1 MSIRA
6 LAAFVPMCGLLIS
19 AAPVSQVS
27 PVRAANDRVQGDYIE
42 ARTASVFAG
51 ACHYNGELMSTGR
64 DAVMAWNFT
73 SGEWHGTSLA
83 GVKAAAAVT
92 SDANLSDDT
101 AAHRSELVID
111 SSASDAQARAVVEVI
126 ESQNVQSLGKVVSVR
141 RAPITFQHTGSE
153 YVVNVDGFANLKADA
168 MPNDECCKMP
178 SMVWYS
184 PLSPVIGRKV
194 GYTTTAAYSAGTLG
208 DTWQRA
214 DENSAIYGPFAF

>member
-1 MSIRA
+1 MSIRVM
-6 LAAFVPMCGLLIS
+6 AAFVPMCGLLIS

-27 PVRAANDRVQGDYIE
+27 PIRVNNSRIQGDYIE

-51 ACHYNGELMSTGR
+51 ACHYNGELMSIGR

-73 SGEWHGTSLA
+73 SGNWHGTSLA
-83 GVKAAAAVT
+83 GVKAVAAVT

-111 SSASDAQARAVVEVI
+111 SSATDAQAAAATQVI
-126 ESQNVQSLGKVVSVR
+126 EAQNVQSLGKIVAVR
-141 RAPITFQHTGSE
+141 RAPISFQHIGSE
-153 YVVNVDGFANLKADA
+153 YVVSAEGFANIKADA

-194 GYTTTAAYSAGTLG
+194 GYTTSAAYTAGTLG
-208 DTWQRA
+208 DTWERS
-214 DENSAIYGPFAF
+214 DENSAIYGPFAY